1 MDGRDYPDV
10 VRIAATHDGDLGS
23 TARIASQLLGFLHAK
38 AVIPPEWTDALD
50 LRDLVREE
58 YR

>member
-1 MDGRDYPDV
+1 M